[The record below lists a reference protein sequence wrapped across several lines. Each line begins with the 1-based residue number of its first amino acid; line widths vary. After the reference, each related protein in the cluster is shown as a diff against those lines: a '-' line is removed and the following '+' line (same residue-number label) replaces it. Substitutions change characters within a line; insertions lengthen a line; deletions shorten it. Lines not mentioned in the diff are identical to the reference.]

1 MSSSSPEHRTFV
13 AAHGD
18 RLTVVPQHGGL
29 VTGWT
34 CRGPWGEREILYFDA
49 ERFSDPAKS
58 VRGGI
63 PILFP
68 ICGSLPGSAMA
79 QHGFARD
86 MPWQVGEFEDGVRL
100 SLRDTPE
107 SLAVYPHRF
116 ALELDLRLEPQAMG
130 ITARVRNT
138 GANPM
143 PFSFGLHPYFAVDD
157 LDTARVSGLP
167 DPLPDLAQGVDMVTG
182 PVSSVRLE
190 TGEIVV
196 TLETEDPLN
205 LVVVWT
211 DPPRPTVCV
220 EPWTAPVGALS
231 SGERLLN
238 ADPGQSV
245 ELKCR
250 FQVAST
256 GRGTTGSSG

>member
-1 MSSSSPEHRTFV
+1 MSLLIVTAP
-13 AAHGD
+13 HGD
-18 RLTVVPQHGGL
+18 RLSVVPQRGGL

-49 ERFSDPAKS
+49 ERFRDPAKS

-68 ICGSLPGSAMA
+68 ICGALAGSAMA

-86 MPWQVGEFEDGVRL
+86 MPWQSEELDDGVRL

-107 SLAVYPHRF
+107 TRAVYPYSF
-116 ALELDLRLEPQAMG
+116 EVQLDLRLEPQALAVA
-130 ITARVRNT
+130 ARVRNT
-138 GANPM
+138 GAVGEEPM

-167 DPLPDLAQGVDMVTG
+167 DPLPDLADGVDMVTG
-182 PVSSVRLE
+182 PVPSVRLE
-190 TGEIVV
+190 TADIAVA
-196 TLETEDPLN
+196 LETHDPLN

-211 DPPRPTVCV
+211 DPPRPMVCV
-220 EPWTAPVGALS
+220 EPWTAPRGALS
-231 SGERLLN
+231 SGERLLRV
-238 ADPGQSV
+238 APGRSV
-245 ELKCR
+245 ELNCR
-250 FQVAST
+250 FRVEST
-256 GRGTTGSSG
+256 DRGTAGYAG